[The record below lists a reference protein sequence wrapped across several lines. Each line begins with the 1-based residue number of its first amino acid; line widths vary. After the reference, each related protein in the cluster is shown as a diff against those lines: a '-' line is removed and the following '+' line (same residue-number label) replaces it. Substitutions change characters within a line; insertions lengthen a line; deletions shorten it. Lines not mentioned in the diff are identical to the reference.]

1 MEMKK
6 SIVRILMSA
15 LILGIV
21 FSIAHSVSAQVTE
34 EWAARYN
41 SPGNGFDYVNA
52 LFVDPKGNVY
62 VTGNS
67 GPEGGPYDYVTVKY
81 DRDGNELWV
90 ARYSSPGNADDQA
103 KALVVD
109 RWGNVYVA
117 GTSWTQETADYVT
130 VKYDPDGN
138 ELWVARY
145 PGTEDSNAYV
155 AAIALDVSRKVQN
168 VYVTGGSWT
177 ASGGYDYATIKYDPD
192 GNELWVAI
200 YNSPGDLGDYPAGLA
215 VDAQGD
221 VYVTGTSRGEDSYTY
236 DYFTIKYTQD

>member
-145 PGTEDSNAYV
+145 PG
-155 AAIALDVSRKVQN
+155 
-168 VYVTGGSWT
+168 GSWT